1 MVQRYTKLE
10 PVFNSLGHGTL
21 VEFGIQPL
29 LLRRAESER
38 ADALMKRYPQL
49 KSRLS
54 PTAAI
59 VNYVALET
67 GIVKLQWK
75 EPLTAA
81 DRVDCADFRRA
92 DRGTTDAAPS
102 TQPTSELALV
112 QQAFKKC
119 KTSKRSLY
127 GDVAFIPPTSNEC
140 EQFSRWPRWFTR
152 TCGRGW
158 VLRRWRC

>member
-1 MVQRYTKLE
+1 MTRKNASFPTISEKTLKLNLMCIFE
-10 PVFNSLGHGTL
+10 SAEGRFTEELPPS
-21 VEFGIQPL
+21 FGI
-29 LLRRAESER
+29 
-38 ADALMKRYPQL
+38 
-49 KSRLS
+49 
-54 PTAAI
+54 
-59 VNYVALET
+59 
-67 GIVKLQWK
+67 
-75 EPLTAA
+75 
-81 DRVDCADFRRA
+81 
-92 DRGTTDAAPS
+92 
-102 TQPTSELALV
+102 QPTSELALV